1 MKNEVKNWWKS
12 ISLQQCLEHLQWQ
25 AIAEW
30 LEREDEINADFSS
43 EVEFLLGLKGRW
55 LLCHIGKSSPYTI
68 RFRLI
73 GEDKY
78 EKVKPGDFINIAKQ
92 KLLH

>member
-1 MKNEVKNWWKS
+1 MEKTVNKRKS
-12 ISLQQCLEHLQWQ
+12 MTLSEAKKLLQKEAITEGLEWT
-25 AIAEW
+25 
-30 LEREDEINADFSS
+30 DEINADFSS

-55 LLCHIGKSSPYTI
+55 LLCHMGKSYPYII

-73 GEDKY
+73 GERTY
-78 EKVKPGDFINIAKQ
+78 ERVKPQEFIRIAKQ

>member
-1 MKNEVKNWWKS
+1 MKNKVNNRRNS
-12 ISLQQCLEHLQWQ
+12 ISLQQILEHLQRQ

-30 LEREDEINADFSS
+30 LEWTDEVNDDFSS
-43 EVEFLLGLKGRW
+43 EIEFLLGLKGRW
-55 LLCHIGKSSPYTI
+55 LLCHIGKTAPYTI

-73 GEDKY
+73 WERDY
-78 EKVKPGDFINIAKQ
+78 TKVKPKDFIETAKQ

>member
-1 MKNEVKNWWKS
+1 MEKTVNKRKSMTLTQVKKLLQKEAITEGLSWTDEV
-12 ISLQQCLEHLQWQ
+12 
-25 AIAEW
+25 
-30 LEREDEINADFSS
+30 DTDFSS

-55 LLCHIGKSSPYTI
+55 LLCHMGKSYPYTI

-73 GEDKY
+73 WERAY
-78 EKVKPGDFINIAKQ
+78 ERVKPQEFIKLAKT

>member
-1 MKNEVKNWWKS
+1 MTLSEAKKL
-12 ISLQQCLEHLQWQ
+12 LQKEAITEGLEWT
-25 AIAEW
+25 
-30 LEREDEINADFSS
+30 DEINADFSS

-55 LLCHIGKSSPYTI
+55 LLCHMGKSYPYTI

-73 GEDKY
+73 GERAY
-78 EKVKPGDFINIAKQ
+78 ERVKPQEFIKLAKQ

>member
-1 MKNEVKNWWKS
+1 MKKKVNNRRNS
-12 ISLQQCLEHLQWQ
+12 ISLQQVLEHLQRQ

-30 LEREDEINADFSS
+30 LEWTDEINDDFSS
-43 EVEFLLGLKGRW
+43 EIEFLLGLKGRW
-55 LLCHIGKSSPYTI
+55 LLCHIGKTTPYTI

-73 GEDKY
+73 GEKEY
-78 EKVKPGDFINIAKQ
+78 TRAKPKDFIDIAKQ